1 MQKLIQITD
10 CHLFE
15 EKQGKLL
22 GMDTQSGLDAVLDQM
37 HQEVTDFDFFLC
49 TGDLSQDG
57 SMGSYKRLKR
67 QIEKS
72 GKPQYWI
79 PGNHDHRANMLNVV
93 SENKEMRPV
102 IKAGKWQII
111 MLDSQVPGSV
121 FGNLEQSQLD
131 IVKNALA
138 ADSTSH
144 TMLVMHHQPIPMGCE
159 WLDNQK
165 IKNNDELLT
174 LINQHKNV
182 KAVLW
187 GHVHQDTDRLINGVR
202 FISTP
207 STCVQFTPDSTDF
220 DIDNKAP
227 GYRWMELHDDGT
239 VKTAVSR
246 IENIDFHIDYDVK
259 GY

>member
-1 MQKLIQITD
+1 MQKFIQITD

-15 EKQGKLL
+15 EQDGKLL
-22 GMDTQSGLDAVLDQM
+22 GMDTQFSLDAVLQQM
-37 HQEVTDFDFFLC
+37 HQQIPDFDFFLC

-57 SMGSYKRLKR
+57 SLASYERLKK
-67 QIEKS
+67 QIDLD

-79 PGNHDHRANMLNVV
+79 PGNHDHRSNMLKVV
-93 SENKEMRPV
+93 SENKEMVSV
-102 IKAGKWQII
+102 IKKGNWQII

-121 FGNLEQSQLD
+121 FGNFAQSQLD
-131 IVKNALA
+131 IVKNALT

-159 WLDNQK
+159 WLDNQQ
-165 IKNNDELLT
+165 IKNSDALLN
-174 LINQHKNV
+174 IVQQHKNV
-182 KAVLW
+182 KVVLW
-187 GHVHQDTDRLINGVR
+187 GHVHQDTDREIDGVR

-207 STCVQFTPDSTDF
+207 STCVQFTPKSVDF
-220 DIDNKAP
+220 GVDEKGP

-239 VKTAVSR
+239 IKTAVSR
-246 IENIDFHIDYDVK
+246 VDDIDFEIDYSVK